1 VAQILM
7 KLQDEALWAEH
18 YKHKKSSQRQLQQQ
32 ELQMHLMDLAQN
44 VVALHEE
51 INLVVRPV

>member
-1 VAQILM
+1 M

-51 INLVVRPV
+51 INLVVRPFFLT